1 MHPKIVFN
9 NSPVA
14 RSNFENHL
22 GVYLGT
28 KLAFTHHVKR
38 LPPLQNYF
46 FCSKVA
52 LDVQLIV
59 FLFDKKMFPSQD
71 I

>member
-1 MHPKIVFN
+1 MFN

-28 KLAFTHHVKR
+28 KLAFTYDVKR

-46 FCSKVA
+46 FFAAK
-52 LDVQLIV
+52 
-59 FLFDKKMFPSQD
+59 
-71 I
+71 